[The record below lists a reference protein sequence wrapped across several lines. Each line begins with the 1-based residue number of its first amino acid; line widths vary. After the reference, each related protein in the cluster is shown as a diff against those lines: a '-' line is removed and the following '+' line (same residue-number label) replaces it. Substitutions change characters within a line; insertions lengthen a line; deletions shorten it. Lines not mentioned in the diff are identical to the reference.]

1 MKRVVVTGL
10 GTINPLGSDVETYF
24 KHLDEGVSGAGP
36 IDRFDVSLFKT
47 KFACQVE
54 GYNPEAF
61 GFDRKEA
68 RKNDRFV
75 QYALIAADEAVKDS
89 GFQMEEEDPYRV
101 GVIVGSGIGGVE
113 TITADIM
120 EYQPG
125 SIPRFSPIFIP
136 KLITNIAPGA
146 IAIRCGFRGPNHSV
160 SSACA
165 TGTHAVGVAMS
176 YIQLGKAD
184 IIVAGGSEAPITIPG
199 VGGFNSAQALSAR
212 NDEYKTAS
220 RPFDATRD
228 GFVMGEGAGILV
240 LEEYEH
246 ALRRGAHI
254 YAELAGFGFTDDAH
268 HITAP
273 DPEGAGAAK
282 AMELSLKDAGV
293 TPAEVDYINAH
304 GTSTHLGDIAELK
317 AIRQVFGDAAYKT
330 VISST
335 KSMTGHLLGAA
346 GAIEMLACIHAMRDG
361 IIPPTINFKEE
372 DPEIDYRMNLS
383 LSGAQHREVRVALNN
398 NFGFGGQN
406 ACVVLKKI

>member
-10 GTINPLGSDVETYF
+10 GTINPLGNDIASYF
-24 KHLDEGVSGAGP
+24 KNLDEGVSGAGL

-47 KFACQVE
+47 KFACQIE
-54 GYNPEAF
+54 GYNPEEF

-68 RKNDRFV
+68 RKNDH
-75 QYALIAADEAVKDS
+75 YAQFAIIAADQAVKDAKINI
-89 GFQMEEEDPYRV
+89 EEEDPYRV
-101 GVIVGSGIGGVE
+101 GVVVGSGIGGVE
-113 TITADIM
+113 TITSEM
-120 EYQPG
+120 LEYTPG
-125 SIPRFSPIFIP
+125 AIPRFSPIFIP
-136 KLITNIAPGA
+136 KLITNIAPGV
-146 IAIRCGFRGPNHSV
+146 IAIRHGFRGPNHSV

-165 TGTHAVGVAMS
+165 TATHAIGVAMS
-176 YIQLGKAD
+176 YIQTGKAD

-228 GFVMGEGAGILV
+228 GFVMGEGAGVVV

-246 ALRRGAHI
+246 AKKRGATI

-273 DPEGAGAAK
+273 DPEGKGAAK
-282 AMELSLKDAGV
+282 AMELALKDAGV

-304 GTSTHLGDIAELK
+304 GTSTHLGDIAELG
-317 AIRQVFGDAAYKT
+317 AIKQVFGDAAYKT

-346 GAIEMLACIHAMRDG
+346 GAVETLACIHAMRDG

-372 DPEIDYRMNLS
+372 DPEIDYKLNLS
-383 LSGAQHREVRVALNN
+383 LSGPQHRTVRVALNN

-406 ACVVLKKI
+406 ACLVLKAI

>member
-146 IAIRCGFRGPNHSV
+146 IAIRYGFRGPNHSV